1 MTIAIATNDRK
12 NIALRTGRAKEFAI
26 FSIAN
31 NTIISVDYQENNH
44 HHNHDEHDH
53 HNHNGNAQ
61 GKKHNHSHDEMIAQ
75 LKDVSIFLVHK
86 VGKHMKRDLEKG
98 NIPYQLVN
106 GISIEEIIASYI
118 NEM

>member
-1 MTIAIATNDRK
+1 
-12 NIALRTGRAKEFAI
+12 
-26 FSIAN
+26 
-31 NTIISVDYQENNH
+31 
-44 HHNHDEHDH
+44 
-53 HNHNGNAQ
+53 
-61 GKKHNHSHDEMIAQ
+61 MIAQ